1 MQAFYTTVKSVSTF
15 KLEEAIVSFEDF
27 RASAGRRDYLVAYG
41 DYHSPASP
49 PEMKLLKPVAGNSA
63 LSGTSLP
70 VLAFGMISVIR
81 AIAL

>member
-1 MQAFYTTVKSVSTF
+1 VSTF

-41 DYHSPASP
+41 DYHSSDSP
-49 PEMKLLKPVAGNSA
+49 PGMELLKVAENSA

-70 VLAFGMISVIR
+70 ILALGMISVIR
-81 AIAL
+81 AIVM